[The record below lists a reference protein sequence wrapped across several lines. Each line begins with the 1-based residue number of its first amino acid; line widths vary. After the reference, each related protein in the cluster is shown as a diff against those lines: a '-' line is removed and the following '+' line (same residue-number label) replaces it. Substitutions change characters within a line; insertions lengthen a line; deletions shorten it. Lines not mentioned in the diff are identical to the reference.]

1 MGSFIKDKEKNKC
14 CTDGGNGDQD
24 PKDCLEKWEIE
35 LKQVCNTYTIE
46 AAETNKLQTAYSNS
60 LVWETKLKNWCDL
73 IESTDEKVKAVVTE
87 LDFLLEQIKTVCA
100 KSKCTYQVLEKLTCL
115 VKTIFDSLFTYSTD
129 AEGLKTKITKLKEL
143 IKCLKDVDS
152 KDQADVIACI
162 EAYET
167 KIKVICDLQDAVLTK
182 LLETLKCATLLWA
195 YICSE
200 TGLENKLEDMKTV
213 LTGSIGEDVENCGPE
228 DEEPEGDPKYPCDDK
243 KAKPLPV
250 FPIKNE
256 TSGSNGTP
264 TGNDYYV
271 KIKEEYQVAQDKTK
285 TLKDD
290 WVESKKLS
298 DKTLLQ
304 KNSLTDAIK
313 AAKAAKVK

>member
-1 MGSFIKDKEKNKC
+1 MGSFINDKEKNKC

-24 PKDCLEKWEIE
+24 PKDCLEKWEVQ
-35 LKQVCNTYTIE
+35 LKEVCNTYTIE
-46 AAETNKLQTAYSNS
+46 AAETNKLQTAYENS
-60 LVWETKLKNWCDL
+60 LVWKTKLKNWCDL
-73 IESTDEKVKAVVTE
+73 IETTDEKVKAVVTE
-87 LDFLLEQIKTVCA
+87 LDFLLEQIKTVCT

-115 VKTIFDSLFTYSTD
+115 VKTIFDGLFTYSSD
-129 AEGLKTKITKLKEL
+129 AEGLKTKIIKLKEL

-162 EAYET
+162 EAYEA
-167 KIKVICDLQDAVLTK
+167 KIKVVCDMQDAVLTK

-200 TGLENKLEDMKTV
+200 TGLENKLDGMMTV
-213 LTGSIGEDVENCGPE
+213 LTGENGEEEEDCGPE

-256 TSGSNGTP
+256 TTGGSGTP
-264 TGNDYYV
+264 SGNDYYV
-271 KIKEEYQVAQDKTK
+271 KIKEEYKVAQDKTK
-285 TLKDD
+285 ALKED
-290 WVESKKLS
+290 WAESKKIS
-298 DKTLLQ
+298 DKTLSQ
-304 KNSLTDAIK
+304 KSSLTEAIK

>member
-14 CTDGGNGDQD
+14 CSEGDNGDQN

-35 LKQVCNTYTIE
+35 LKRVCNTYTIE
-46 AAETNKLQTAYSNS
+46 AAQTNKLQTAYANS
-60 LVWETKLKNWCDL
+60 LVWETKLKNWCNL
-73 IESTDEKVKAVVTE
+73 IETTDGKVKAVVTE

-115 VKTIFDSLFTYSTD
+115 VKTIFDSLYTYSTD
-129 AEGLKTKITKLKEL
+129 AEGLKTKIIKLKEL

-152 KDQADVIACI
+152 KDQADIIACI
-162 EAYET
+162 EAYEA
-167 KIKVICDLQDAVLTK
+167 KIKVMCDMQDAVLTK
-182 LLETLKCATLLWA
+182 VLETLKCATLLWA

-200 TGLENKLEDMKTV
+200 TGLENKLDGMKTV
-213 LTGSIGEDVENCGPE
+213 LTGSTGEEVENCGPE
-228 DEEPEGDPKYPCDDK
+228 DENTEGDPTYPCDDI

-256 TSGSNGTP
+256 TSGGNGNP
-264 TGNDYYV
+264 IGNDYYV

-285 TLKDD
+285 TLKND
-290 WVESKKLS
+290 WVESKKIS
-298 DKTLLQ
+298 DKTLSQ